1 MAAYMALGEY
11 YDAGLG
17 AGSETTLDA
26 GYTDYP
32 TDVAD
37 SPGFTM
43 EPEGAGGSGFD
54 WSAIGAAALNVF
66 TAAAPIIANATSPGA
81 AHTPVGAQP
90 AVTRVQPTTTVGG
103 VSSKTLLILGGLGLA
118 AVLLTRKS

>member
-1 MAAYMALGEY
+1 MAAYMALG
-11 YDAGLG
+11 DLG
-17 AGSETTLDA
+17 AADEMTLDA

-43 EPEGAGGSGFD
+43 EPEGSGSTWD
-54 WSAIGAAALNVF
+54 WSAIGATALNIF

-81 AHTPVGAQP
+81 AHTPVSATP
-90 AVTRVQPTTTVGG
+90 AVPRVQPTATVGG
-103 VSSKTLLILGGLGLA
+103 VSSKTLLIVGGLGLA
-118 AVLLTRKS
+118 AILLTRKS